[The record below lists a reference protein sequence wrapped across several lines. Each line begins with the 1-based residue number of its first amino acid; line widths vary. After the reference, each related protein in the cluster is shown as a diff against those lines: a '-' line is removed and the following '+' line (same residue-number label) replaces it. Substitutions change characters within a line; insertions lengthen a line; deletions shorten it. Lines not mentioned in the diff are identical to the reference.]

1 MPCGV
6 LWRCPGLL
14 WLLRRQVGR
23 SPTSLALGT
32 DRRSFEVNF
41 FCSLSIMF
49 GLRAPRLPARRIMSI
64 THFGCVQC
72 TTHMRR
78 RASCT
83 ATMLSSRMSSRR
95 ISPSLKP
102 TSLQQQLR
110 LTLTFTQTKKNN
122 IQNAI
127 FQVLRSTLVI
137 TQNCRSFAKSVD
149 LRKKTRITQSLTWQ
163 VEESCL
169 S

>member
-1 MPCGV
+1 
-6 LWRCPGLL
+6 
-14 WLLRRQVGR
+14 
-23 SPTSLALGT
+23 
-32 DRRSFEVNF
+32 
-41 FCSLSIMF
+41 MF

-64 THFGCVQC
+64 THFCCVQC

-149 LRKKTRITQSLTWQ
+149 LRKKTSITQSLTWQ
-163 VEESCL
+163 VEAGRPDLPMPRHGRAPSCQRCCL
-169 S
+169 GLALRFRALF